1 MTGTQFDLGGK
12 TAIVTGGGTGL
23 GRASVHA
30 LAGAGARVALAGPA
44 ESPIEAVAGEVRAAG
59 GQALAVSVDVR
70 DRASVQAMVARAADV
85 FGSVDILV
93 NNAAIYPSRP
103 WHEVSEEEWDDVLAV
118 NLKGCFLCA
127 RAVYPHMKARGWG
140 RIVNIA
146 SVTFFTG
153 NPLLIHYV
161 SSKGGVIGFTRALA
175 REVGP
180 DNITVNCVSPGAF
193 PTAAEEIHPDPEG
206 YTRYVL
212 DQQCLQRR
220 GRPADIGDAVLFLA
234 SDAASFITGQTLGV
248 DGGWAMH

>member
-1 MTGTQFDLGGK
+1 MTGNQGELDGK

-23 GRASVHA
+23 GRATVHA
-30 LAGAGARVALAGPA
+30 LAGAGARVVIAGLPD
-44 ESPIEAVAGEVRAAG
+44 SPIEEVAEEVRAVG
-59 GQALAVSVDVR
+59 GRALAVPTDVR
-70 DRASVQAMVARAADV
+70 DRGAIEDMVARAIGA
-85 FGSVDILV
+85 FGGVDILV

-103 WHEVSEEEWDDVLAV
+103 WHEVSEDEWDDVLAV
-118 NLKGCFLCA
+118 NLRGSFLCA
-127 RAVYPHMKARGWG
+127 RTVYPHMKAGGWG

-180 DNITVNCVSPGAF
+180 DNITVNCISPGAF
-193 PTAAEEIHPDPEG
+193 PTAAEDIHPDPEG

-212 DQQCLQRR
+212 ERQCVQRR
-220 GRPADIGDAVLFLA
+220 GRPEDVAAAVLFLSSNA
-234 SDAASFITGQTLGV
+234 SSFITGQTLGV